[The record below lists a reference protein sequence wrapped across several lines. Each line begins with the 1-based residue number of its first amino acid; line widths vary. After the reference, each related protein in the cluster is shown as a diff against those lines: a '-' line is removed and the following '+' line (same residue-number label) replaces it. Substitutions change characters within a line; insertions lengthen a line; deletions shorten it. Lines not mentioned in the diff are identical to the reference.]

1 MEVSGEVRAK
11 DVPSTSLD
19 LYYFVWG
26 FVRKYNK
33 RENLLQLNTNIPPL
47 YMVIKNTASG
57 RNVKIISTTA
67 SFNEPS

>member
-11 DVPSTSLD
+11 DFPSTSLD
-19 LYYFVWG
+19 IYHFLWG
-26 FVRKYNK
+26 FVRKSNK

-47 YMVIKNTASG
+47 YKFIKNTANG
-57 RNVKIISTTA
+57 KNVKIISTTA